1 MSNRSP
7 ERKVFC
13 VGHPVEPGK
22 EEDCLTQEDL
32 DAAIDERLRSAGFVT
47 STDVTREVERLTDP
61 QEADA
66 QTRITALIE
75 AVKSSIAT
83 DQAKADASGQT
94 WFGNNLSETSIA
106 GVNLGDQNISEQ
118 VVYSS
123 NQIFKWDPSLLTI
136 DESGV
141 KFAGVTVL
149 RNPVTTFLEGTFLSS
164 EERSSRRE
172 MRDENNWQ
180 RGSAAGDADGGRGE
194 TGRPNA
200 STDSDDRRRDESG
213 SAGEGRVQKIVRRV
227 LVTIDPWR
235 KEVDSKLGAHGR
247 ALKTLLQDRQRTA
260 QRNRQALSR
269 EADRTD
275 RRRGPLGAIPPSR
288 THRATATRMREQVR
302 EMRELERATN
312 ALIARLG

>member
-22 EEDCLTQEDL
+22 EEHCVTQEDL
-32 DAAIDERLRSAGFVT
+32 DAAVDERLGSAGFVT

-94 WFGNNLSETSIA
+94 WFGNNLSETSIL
-106 GVNLGDQNISEQ
+106 GVDLGDQNISEQ
-118 VVYSS
+118 LVYSS
-123 NQIFKWDPSLLTI
+123 NQLFKWDPSLLAV

-141 KFAGVTVL
+141 KFAGVTIFK
-149 RNPVTTFLEGTFLSS
+149 NPVTTFLESTLLSY
-164 EERSSRRE
+164 EERDSRRV

-180 RGSAAGDADGGRGE
+180 RRSASGDTDEGRGE
-194 TGRPNA
+194 AGRANT
-200 STDSDDRRRDESG
+200 STDPADRRRDEGG

-235 KEVDSKLGAHGR
+235 KEVDSKLSAHGR
-247 ALKTLLQDRQRTA
+247 VLKTLLQDRQRTA

-302 EMRELERATN
+302 EMQELERATN